1 MWWTYIKLQD
11 LLRCDG
17 PKVRYNYRIRP
28 YTQGLCFYWYTYH
41 SLKHDQGGF
50 VKEIP
55 KSKSKES
62 RGLYIYNPAYLC
74 TSSQSV
80 YLSAISAGTIF
91 KSRRQILKHSIVL
104 DRFMYRLNTENGGFT
119 PDKSRGP
126 KITNI
131 FQFFIKQVYFAK
143 QISVVDAVN
152 IQRTWFYRAFSR
164 AV

>member
-1 MWWTYIKLQD
+1 MYK
-11 LLRCDG
+11 
-17 PKVRYNYRIRP
+17 
-28 YTQGLCFYWYTYH
+28 
-41 SLKHDQGGF
+41 
-50 VKEIP
+50 
-55 KSKSKES
+55 
-62 RGLYIYNPAYLC
+62 
-74 TSSQSV
+74 QSISI
-80 YLSAISAGTIF
+80 LSAISAGTIF

-131 FQFFIKQVYFAK
+131 FQFFIKQVYFTK